1 MPGENDMTARVEQL
15 ENRWSL
21 EQLITGIEL
30 PGWLRILHR
39 NRWNVSLAY
48 AHRLAWIAGLG
59 ICTGVL
65 GTIERL
71 MYNRAIRATPLD
83 PPPLIILGHWRTG
96 TTHLHNVLGRAPN
109 HTFSTVYQAVFPS
122 TFLLTGRIG
131 PKLLAS
137 ALTETRSYDA
147 VKQGWFEAAEDE
159 IGLLKLT
166 GGLSFYPAL
175 MFPDR
180 AEEYERFIDFR
191 DTSEAEQ
198 RRFKDALAYFVR
210 KQMYATGGKRVVV
223 KSCPHSARIPL
234 LLDVFPEARFVHIH
248 RHPARVFASM
258 VHMRGKVDWENFM
271 HRPQRAFIEQ
281 RREHTALIG
290 ERLYTRLLEDRALIP
305 PENLIE
311 IAYGDFVG
319 KEMSYTEQI
328 YEQFGLPGL
337 EDYRPQ
343 LEQYLDGLRGY
354 RTNRLE
360 IDDDTLDFVRE
371 RWGMVY
377 DAYGYDRTED

>member
-1 MPGENDMTARVEQL
+1 MSEEIDMTARVERL

-30 PGWLRILHR
+30 PGWLKLLHR

-59 ICTGVL
+59 LTTGVL

-71 MYNRAIRATPLD
+71 MYDRAIRATPLD
-83 PPPLIILGHWRTG
+83 PPPLLILGHWRSG
-96 TTHLHNVLGRAPN
+96 TTHLHNVLGRAQN
-109 HTFSTVYQAVFPS
+109 HTYSTVYQAVFPT

-147 VKQGWFEAAEDE
+147 MKHGWFEAAEDE
-159 IGLLKLT
+159 IALLKLT
-166 GGLSFYPAL
+166 GGLSFYAAL

-180 AEEYERFIDFR
+180 ADEYERFIDFR
-191 DTSEAEQ
+191 DTTEGERQ
-198 RRFKDALAYFVR
+198 RFRDALAWFVR
-210 KQMYATGGKRVVV
+210 KQMYASGGKRVVV

-234 LLDVFPEARFVHIH
+234 LLDVFPNARFVHIH

-258 VHMRGKVDWENFM
+258 VHMRSKVDWENFM
-271 HRPQRAFIEQ
+271 HRPRRGFIEQ
-281 RREHTALIG
+281 RKEHTALIG
-290 ERLYTRLLEDRALIP
+290 ERLFARLIEDRALIP

-311 IAYGDFVG
+311 IPYQDFVG
-319 KEMSYTEQI
+319 NEMAHAERI
-328 YEQFGLPGL
+328 YDQFGLPGW
-337 EDYRPQ
+337 EAYRPQ
-343 LEQYLDGLRGY
+343 LQQYLDGLRGY

-360 IDDDTLDFVRE
+360 IDDATLDFVRE
-371 RWGMVY
+371 RWGRVY
-377 DAYGYDRTED
+377 EAYGYDRVEG